1 MSVDDVIRFVIA
13 LTWVY
18 TLLILLYVLFS
29 WVQLPYNLWVGRFRT
44 FLHDTVEPYIGLFR
58 RILPPMGGID
68 LSPMV
73 ALFALFI
80 IQRIVVTILDGFR

>member
-1 MSVDDVIRFVIA
+1 MSVDDVIRFVTA
-13 LTWVY
+13 LYWVY
-18 TLLILLYVLFS
+18 TILILLYVLFS
-29 WVQLPYNLWVGRFRT
+29 WVQLPYNLWVGRIRT

-58 RILPPMGGID
+58 RVIPPLGGID

-73 ALFALFI
+73 ALFALFV